1 MLFILS
7 LFLLCGIVFTL
18 FLVAITVRDARRI
31 AGRELTE
38 KEKDRIALE
47 FARPEFASAVT
58 SCCDCEAGG
67 CNCDG
72 ADGKEEPSM
81 TDLTELLELRR
92 QVKQEHLRCRYSTAE
107 LM

>member
-58 SCCDCEAGG
+58 SIQGHPLKDLIEV
-67 CNCDG
+67 NIDLLLHLLFQQFNHG
-72 ADGKEEPSM
+72 AEGYM
-81 TDLTELLELRR
+81 
-92 QVKQEHLRCRYSTAE
+92 
-107 LM
+107 